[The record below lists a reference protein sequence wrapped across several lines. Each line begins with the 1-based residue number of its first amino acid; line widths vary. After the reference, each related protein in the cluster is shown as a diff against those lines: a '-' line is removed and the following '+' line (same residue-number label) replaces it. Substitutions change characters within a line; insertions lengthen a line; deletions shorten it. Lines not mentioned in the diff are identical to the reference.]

1 MSCYCSA
8 IVLLLF
14 TCYFAAVL
22 LLSCCFPAVVLPLSC
37 CPAVVLLFLF
47 ESVWLVLAG
56 ESAGVSD
63 GGELLCGWVFASELP
78 VRSDSQRGLSPGEDR
93 LPVRLASR

>member
-1 MSCYCSA
+1 MNICCAQQSILLSCYCSA

-37 CPAVVLLFLF
+37 CPAAVLLFLV

-63 GGELLCGWVFASELP
+63 GDKVAVWLGVC
-78 VRSDSQRGLSPGEDR
+78 Q
-93 LPVRLASR
+93 